1 MMTLQKRFVK
11 MVAGTMSAVMLNVAL
26 IPTAAFAAHHHAPPC
41 PLPRQ
46 SRSYQPPRYYRPVY
60 HQPHYYR
67 PLYHQPPRPYHPHH
81 YYYDRWTKHDT
92 ATVAGLLAVIGLVAL
107 ANQKH
112 RDATPPVMTEGV
124 PVSQSAAGVN
134 NNGGNSQVVAPEF
147 AVQVLNLVNAERAK
161 VGSRP
166 LRLSNDLMS
175 ATAVRAEEI
184 TRHFA
189 HERPDG
195 SSCFT
200 LLHDRNHYLGENIAA
215 GSATPE
221 AVVEDQWMR
230 SKGHRENM
238 LDKRFKEL
246 GIGHCYKEGSTY
258 GHYWVQMFRG

>member
-1 MMTLQKRFVK
+1 MLNFQKRFVK
-11 MVAGTMSAVMLNVAL
+11 MVAGTLSAVMISYAFVPA
-26 IPTAAFAAHHHAPPC
+26 AAFAAHHHAPPR
-41 PLPRQ
+41 PLHRQ
-46 SRSYQPPRYYRPVY
+46 SRSYQHLRYYRPVYYQPHYYRPVY
-60 HQPHYYR
+60 HQ
-67 PLYHQPPRPYHPHH
+67 LPRPYRHPH

-92 ATVAGLLAVIGLVAL
+92 AAVAGLAALIGLLVL
-107 ANQKH
+107 AKQKH
-112 RDATPPVMTEGV
+112 RDAAPSVVTEATPVGQNISGV
-124 PVSQSAAGVN
+124 YHNS
-134 NNGGNSQVVAPEF
+134 GNSQVVAPEF

-166 LRLSNDLMS
+166 LCLSNDLMN
-175 ATAVRAEEI
+175 AAAVRAVEI
-184 TRHFA
+184 TRRFA

-200 LLHDRNHYLGENIAA
+200 LLRDRNHYLGENIAA

-221 AVVEDQWMR
+221 AVVDQWMH

-246 GIGHCYKEGSTY
+246 GIGHCYKEGSSY